1 MIRSLFAATF
11 ALGALAQPGLAA
23 SPTAAPKIGI
33 AELKK
38 GGYIVYFRHFE
49 TGKDTPDQVKADVAK
64 CATQRN
70 LNANGFVDAQRI
82 GLLFEENA
90 IPISKVFSSP
100 FCRAWQSAAVAFRN
114 YEVVDG
120 LKLPPAKDYSE
131 AQKAEM
137 ARALKP
143 LLAAAPAAGTNTV
156 IMAHDDNLPAAG
168 GPELK
173 AQGDAVIVKP
183 DGKGGYDVVAEVKIG
198 KWKAFL
204 AGK

>member
-1 MIRSLFAATF
+1 MIGLRLVASAT
-11 ALGALAQPGLAA
+11 LLALALPAFSA
-23 SPTAAPKIGI
+23 SPVSQKISA

-70 LNANGFVDAQRI
+70 LNAKGLMDAQKV
-82 GLLFEENA
+82 GLFFEQNA
-90 IPISKVFSSP
+90 IPVGKVFSSP

-120 LKLPPAKDYSE
+120 LKLPPSKDYSD
-131 AQKAEM
+131 AQKADM
-137 ARALKP
+137 AKALKP
-143 LLAAAPAAGTNTV
+143 LLAAAPAPGTNTV
-156 IMAHDDNLPAAG
+156 IMAHDDNMPAVG

-183 DGKGGYDVVAEVKIG
+183 DGKGGFEVVAEVKIG
-198 KWKAFL
+198 KWQTFL